1 VSRGHA
7 PAPADPGRPKV
18 TPALIGA
25 TGVPLGIVIVST
37 AIDGDPQPFTM
48 LFGVVIV
55 AAAFALPHRQRGPLI
70 LWAIVGWGASLWF
83 GGVRDATALVTQL
96 GGAFLLALV
105 ALRTT
110 SALEA
115 ALRIERSA
123 SRASRT
129 RASLLASVL
138 KLQSLEPQAVA
149 EAVVTGVRDAGLD
162 DAVLRVVDG
171 QELRTIAVRTAEGVT
186 PPPSTIGIADGLA
199 GHACRSG
206 QVEVVDDY
214 GAYPGALSGH
224 GDLRG
229 MIAAPVHVDG
239 ELTAVLI
246 GARRSYG
253 LTALQRQAVVLLAE
267 EAGVALGR
275 ARRFAADAAT
285 VAQLRRLD
293 ERTHD
298 FVSTVSHELRTPMTV
313 ITGLGQTLARR
324 WDDLDPTRR
333 ADLLRRIDENAD
345 RLAVMVRSLVDTSAL
360 ERGQL
365 VARSEPFDLGACI
378 AQVMGRLGP
387 LLEEHRTTID
397 VPEGTWVLADPS
409 LLEHV
414 VENLLSNA
422 ARHTPAGTLVAVVA
436 DVRGDEVEVV
446 VADDGPGI
454 DPADLPHV
462 LERFYRAGQPTTR
475 PSGGLGLGLALSQ
488 QVLNAHDRELT
499 VASSP
504 GEGTRF
510 VFRLPVHQG
519 RGTEE
524 GRVTAAGR

>member
-1 VSRGHA
+1 
-7 PAPADPGRPKV
+7 
-18 TPALIGA
+18 
-25 TGVPLGIVIVST
+25 
-37 AIDGDPQPFTM
+37 
-48 LFGVVIV
+48 
-55 AAAFALPHRQRGPLI
+55 
-70 LWAIVGWGASLWF
+70 
-83 GGVRDATALVTQL
+83 
-96 GGAFLLALV
+96 
-105 ALRTT
+105 
-110 SALEA
+110 
-115 ALRIERSA
+115 
-123 SRASRT
+123 
-129 RASLLASVL
+129 
-138 KLQSLEPQAVA
+138 
-149 EAVVTGVRDAGLD
+149 
-162 DAVLRVVDG
+162 
-171 QELRTIAVRTAEGVT
+171 
-186 PPPSTIGIADGLA
+186 
-199 GHACRSG
+199 
-206 QVEVVDDY
+206 
-214 GAYPGALSGH
+214 
-224 GDLRG
+224 
-229 MIAAPVHVDG
+229 
-239 ELTAVLI
+239 
-246 GARRSYG
+246 
-253 LTALQRQAVVLLAE
+253 
-267 EAGVALGR
+267 
-275 ARRFAADAAT
+275 
-285 VAQLRRLD
+285 
-293 ERTHD
+293 
-298 FVSTVSHELRTPMTV
+298 
-313 ITGLGQTLARR
+313 
-324 WDDLDPTRR
+324 
-333 ADLLRRIDENAD
+333 LRRIDENAD

-397 VPEGTWVLADPS
+397 VPEGTWVLAEPS